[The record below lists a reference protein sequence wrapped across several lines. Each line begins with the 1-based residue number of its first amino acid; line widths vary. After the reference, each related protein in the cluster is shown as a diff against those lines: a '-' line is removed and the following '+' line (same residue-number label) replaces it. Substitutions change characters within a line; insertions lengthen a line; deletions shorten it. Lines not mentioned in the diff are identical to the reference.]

1 MEKTTAFVMV
11 GAPGSGKST
20 HAEKLASIENAVIVS
35 GDDIR
40 SELYGSREIQGSWVE
55 IHDEIERQV
64 ADAVERGKNVILDG
78 THYKHVYRNEAI
90 TLLRSCGFESVE
102 AVVLDVSLATCLARN
117 FTRAR
122 NVPDYIVKQIHSTLQ
137 CGLRTIITESFDRF
151 HFVY

>member
-20 HAEKLASIENAVIVS
+20 HATKLAQTENAVIVS

-40 SELYGSREIQGSWVE
+40 SELYGSWEIQGNWVDV
-55 IHDEIERQV
+55 HDEIERQV

-78 THYKHVYRNEAI
+78 THYKHVYRTEAI
-90 TLLRSCGFESVE
+90 TLLKSYGFESVE

-117 FTRAR
+117 FVRTR
-122 NVPDYIVKQIHSTLQ
+122 NVPDYTVKQIHSTLE
-137 CGLRTIITESFDRF
+137 CGLRTIMTEPFDRF

>member
-1 MEKTTAFVMV
+1 MEKTTAFVFV

-20 HAEKLASIENAVIVS
+20 HAAKLAQTENAVIVS

-40 SELYGSREIQGSWVE
+40 SELYGSWEIQGNWVDV
-55 IHDEIERQV
+55 HDEIERQV

-90 TLLRSCGFESVE
+90 TLLRSYGFESVE

-122 NVPDYIVKQIHSTLQ
+122 NVPDYTIKQIHSTLQ
-137 CGLRTIITESFDRF
+137 CSLRTIATESFDRF